1 MLWKIVPQPDGVWE
15 KRVEMAVYR
24 GVRDAVFVFVGPS
37 GDVCVCVDQIIE
49 RDFDRSGSCF
59 VKGEELGSSPT
70 F

>member
-1 MLWKIVPQPDGVWE
+1 
-15 KRVEMAVYR
+15 MAVYR